1 MAAVPEVPADDPVEP
16 GSTPDDGA
24 VPADDDPE
32 AGSTPDEG
40 DDDAGDD
47 DADDDAD
54 EGDDEGD
61 DDDEADADDDEA
73 VEASAVETED
83 PEDDPSWK
91 NLAKKFAHIKNPR
104 DRRAQIAKAYWS
116 KAKYDK
122 QVRQENEALR
132 RRIRELESGKPK
144 DETKPGEPHPDL
156 VKADARIESLKAR
169 DTEILKDI
177 KVAVEAVNEADR
189 EVAIAK
195 SKLED
200 LSPDDEDRASKE
212 RLIKSRIQE
221 RERELRSVTA
231 EYKRLR
237 QTKVES
243 EEKLQQAQTDRDW
256 IERFQAD
263 QANKAKSEQTTREQ
277 FDDEFPKM
285 VDSLILKAAKRLGI
299 DTKENKQLRR
309 SLIRNVNRALILE
322 LGNHDVPLD
331 KLDLRGMVQ
340 GFVREY
346 AVDRDIVKRKNFTAA
361 SRNKLAV
368 TRTGSQGD
376 RRTPT
381 SPVRPAGS
389 SKPVPVSLMG
399 GDSTSQMAVAR
410 QRLVNKFG

>member
-1 MAAVPEVPADDPVEP
+1 MADPKDVDPVEP
-16 GSTPDDGA
+16 GSTPGDGD
-24 VPADDDPE
+24 VPADDEPK
-32 AGSTPDEG
+32 AGSTPDDG

-47 DADDDAD
+47 DADADADD

-61 DDDEADADDDEA
+61 DDDEADTDGDDDAAEA
-73 VEASAVETED
+73 AVETED

-122 QVRQENEALR
+122 QLRQANEALT
-132 RRIRELESGKPK
+132 RRIRELETGKPK
-144 DETKPGEPHPDL
+144 DEAKPGEPHPDL
-156 VKADARIESLKAR
+156 VKADARIQSLKAR
-169 DTEILKDI
+169 DTEILTDLKS
-177 KVAVEAVNEADR
+177 AVDAVNQADR
-189 EVAIAK
+189 ELAIAK

-212 RLIKSRIQE
+212 RLIKSRVQE
-221 RERELRSVTA
+221 RERELRSTTA

-285 VDSLILKAAKRLGI
+285 VDSLILKAAKRIGI
-299 DTKENKQLRR
+299 DTKENKPLRR

-322 LGNHDVPLD
+322 LGNHEGTPLD

-361 SRNKLAV
+361 SRDKLAV
-368 TRTGSQGD
+368 TRTGSSGD
-376 RRTPT
+376 RRAPT

-399 GDSTSQMAVAR
+399 GDSTSQMATAR